1 MSTETLKIEVSWPE
15 SLDVPAGA
23 TVNVQ
28 LWVGNEISFYRM
40 LSDDDVS
47 VPATASPTVLE
58 IQYDPQDLVP
68 DDSTT
73 TWGHFH
79 TAPYL
84 MHDGKRL
91 NNAKSVKASID
102 EAKREGWKIAIA

>member
-1 MSTETLKIEVSWPE
+1 MSTETLQIEISWPE
-15 SLDVPAGA
+15 SMHVPAGA
-23 TVNVQ
+23 TANVQ

-40 LSDDDVS
+40 LSDGDVS
-47 VPATASPTVLE
+47 VPASSSPAVLE
-58 IQYDPQDLVP
+58 IAYDPQALVP
-68 DDSTT
+68 DDSTA

-91 NNAKSVKASID
+91 NIARTVKVSID
-102 EAKREGWKIAIA
+102 EAKRDGWKIALS